1 MIAYRQIKKGDITM
15 KEKVKNISVM
25 ALAIILVCSFLAVSG
40 YACITSAQDEE
51 LQNSIK
57 YSSFAE

>member
-15 KEKVKNISVM
+15 KGKVKDISIMV
-25 ALAIILVCSFLAVSG
+25 LAVILVCSFLAVSG